1 MSQQRQAELQQ
12 QVALLH
18 VAAAAK
24 GIDLELILTSA
35 ASTQQQLAATAQQQ
49 LLAAAAATASKG
61 IELQTILSA
70 AAAQQQLV
78 AATAQQHL
86 LVTAAAAAAATGTG
100 ADPPP
105 HTPSNSSGHALPTL
119 QQEPDPAMAAWEREE
134 GERGIRHSEE
144 ARASGAC

>member
-35 ASTQQQLAATAQQQ
+35 ASTQQ

-78 AATAQQHL
+78 AATAQQHP

-105 HTPSNSSGHALPTL
+105 HTPSNSSGHALPAL

-144 ARASGAC
+144 A